1 MPNLSALE
9 FGQSSGLLNT
19 APNPV
24 AVLPIRVL
32 PSVLKLP
39 ICVNVDPSDP
49 TVVDPMR
56 VKVVPSLL
64 TLVVSLTR

>member
-49 TVVDPMR
+49 TVVDPM
-56 VKVVPSLL
+56 
-64 TLVVSLTR
+64 LV